1 MESSAEEEPS
11 AIEDSAATEAEVN
24 AVVDEAS
31 AEKAVVEEAVVEE
44 SVIEEPVVEDS
55 VIEEPEIEEVPATE
69 EAPAK
74 PSRPV
79 RASNDPREVKR
90 REREA
95 ALRAQG
101 VSIASGSTRQDKTE
115 GSSSSST

>member
-1 MESSAEEEPS
+1 MAEPSAMEEPS
-11 AIEDSAATEAEVN
+11 AKEEPSAADEPL
-24 AVVDEAS
+24 AVEEAS
-31 AEKAVVEEAVVEE
+31 AAETPVSEVPETKAGVAPETEAAAEPEAEATVEE
-44 SVIEEPVVEDS
+44 
-55 VIEEPEIEEVPATE
+55 PAEE

-101 VSIASGSTRQDKTE
+101 VSISSGSDRQDKTDGS
-115 GSSSSST
+115 GSSST

>member
-1 MESSAEEEPS
+1 MEETSAADEPLAVEEASAAETPVSEVPETKVGVAPETEAAAEPEAEATVEDPAEEEAP
-11 AIEDSAATEAEVN
+11 
-24 AVVDEAS
+24 AV
-31 AEKAVVEEAVVEE
+31 K
-44 SVIEEPVVEDS
+44 
-55 VIEEPEIEEVPATE
+55 

-74 PSRPV
+74 PSKPV

-101 VSIASGSTRQDKTE
+101 VSIASGSDRQDKTDGS
-115 GSSSSST
+115 GSSST